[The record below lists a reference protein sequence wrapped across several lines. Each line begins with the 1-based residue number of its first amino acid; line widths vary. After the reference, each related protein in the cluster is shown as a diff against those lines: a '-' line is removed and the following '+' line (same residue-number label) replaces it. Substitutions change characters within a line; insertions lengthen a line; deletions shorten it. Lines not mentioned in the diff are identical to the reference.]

1 MNRKLIIG
9 IISAAVILLLV
20 IIVLFIVLSRQPA
33 DQVITDT
40 TNTNQVTTNTT
51 TTTTDASTTN
61 NTNQDAAVDTVV
73 VVQLDDRQAIT
84 SSSRSFTERFGSY
97 SSDTNFE
104 NIELSRYLMTDAMS
118 AQADKLIAQGQD
130 TSTFF
135 SVESEVTGVTLTDY
149 ADAAT
154 GATVEVAVRQKK
166 TVSQQ
171 QPVYSNLTAR
181 LTLKK
186 VGASWK
192 VDSFRWL

>member
-9 IISAAVILLLV
+9 IISAAVVLLLV
-20 IIVLFIVLSRQPA
+20 IIGLFVILSRQPA

-51 TTTTDASTTN
+51 TTTTTTTTDSSTTN
-61 NTNQDAAVDTVV
+61 NTNQATAV

-118 AQADKLIAQGQD
+118 AQADKLITQGQD

-149 ADAAT
+149 AEAAT

-171 QPVYSNLTAR
+171 EPVYSNLTAR

-186 VGASWK
+186 IDHSWK
-192 VDSFRWL
+192 IDSFRWL